1 MFGMGV
7 RWDGTV
13 WLKVSGN
20 ICMLEMDDERI
31 GHTVSN
37 FLFSCSATVRWK
49 DKGMWVWFDCT
60 SL

>member
-1 MFGMGV
+1 M